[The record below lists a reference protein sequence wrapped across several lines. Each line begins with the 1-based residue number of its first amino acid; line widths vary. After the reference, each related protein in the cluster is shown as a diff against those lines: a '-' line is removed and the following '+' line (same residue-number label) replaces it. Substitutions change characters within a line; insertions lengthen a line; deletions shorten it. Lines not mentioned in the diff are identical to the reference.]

1 MKKLRNIAVI
11 LLLAATVIPSLAI
24 TRKQWKLNLRE
35 ENEELQEELADLEA
49 QYNDLVNQIA
59 ALDSVTNEIF
69 DGIES
74 VSTDTVSIA
83 SGHVL
88 SLRPVLQQ
96 YRDFKPTIELIYPET
111 GKQIAGR
118 VGKLTDVIAAA
129 EAYRNV
135 AGLLNKVHT
144 QKQLSDAVD
153 SLTVA
158 AQSRLLTKNQ
168 KKEIEKMV
176 KLAENEWEDHTFLS
190 ELLAEVVEQWGVV
203 PDKQTAAAILKDY
216 VWPTM
221 STAYPGKKQFPAQ
234 YGFLNSVLG
243 EFTGALS
250 DFEANSSRLS
260 DERAYQQWMLS
271 LANKMQ

>member
-1 MKKLRNIAVI
+1 MKKLRYIALM

-35 ENEELQEELADLEA
+35 ENEELQEELADLES

-88 SLRPVLQQ
+88 TLRPVLQQ
-96 YRDFKPTIELIYPET
+96 YRDFKPTIELIYPES
-111 GKQIAGR
+111 GRQIAGR
-118 VGKLTDVIAAA
+118 VEKLTDVIAAA
-129 EAYRNV
+129 EAYSR
-135 AGLLNKVHT
+135 AGKLLNTVHT
-144 QKQLSDAVD
+144 QQQLTEAID

-158 AQSRLLTKNQ
+158 AQSRVLTKNQ
-168 KKEIEKMV
+168 KKEIEQMV
-176 KLAENEWEDHTFLS
+176 KLAGNEWEDHIFLS

-221 STAYPGKKQFPAQ
+221 STAYPGKKQFPVQ
-234 YGFLNSVLG
+234 YGFLNSVLA

-250 DFEANSSRLS
+250 DFETNSPRLS